1 MTRLLNPTKKG
12 TEVLKKYN
20 IQLYELD
27 KATGK
32 TKLRSLFDIFSQ
44 LKSNDA
50 SVQDL
55 TKLFDKIGG
64 NAANNVFAELMKL
77 PELIQNSIYSGGL
90 ADNIA
95 SKKQDTIKGKW
106 DKVTSQFTETGMT
119 VFEAYNPVIKEGLD
133 DLVLLLKQP
142 GTAQMFKDVATGL
155 VALTKALVGVSMW
168 VSENWNWLEYL
179 VIGGV
184 LFKKISKIVAAIT
197 PMAKGLFNTAR
208 GASAL
213 TTAIGGAGGVGS
225 AIGGGLLAA
234 IGEIPAIVTAAVTAL
249 ASLGIGVYGAGKT
262 TQAVSESI
270 KKEYEKARRISPNG
284 IIGFNIM
291 VALKDYRE
299 HVIEAAKAGADIIV
313 SGAGLPTELPE
324 YLKGFKTKMAPIV
337 SSVKSAKV
345 ILKYW
350 DRRHNTTADMII
362 IEGPKAGGHLGFS
375 VEELESELDYDNE
388 IQGIIDVVKE
398 YEKKYNKDIPVVVAG
413 GISDK
418 NKVKHAFDLGAQG
431 VQVATRFV
439 PTKECDADENYKKEY
454 IKAKKEDI
462 VIVKSPV
469 GMPGRA
475 IKNKFMEKVINGEKF
490 TPKKCLGCL
499 ARCNP
504 KEIPYCITERLIYA
518 AKGKTDEALLFCGAD
533 AYKVNK
539 ITTVKK
545 VFKELLEEKE
555 V

>member
-1 MTRLLNPTKKG
+1 MNYKPLQIGDLIAERPIVQG
-12 TEVLKKYN
+12 GMGVG
-20 IQLYELD
+20 I
-27 KATGK
+27 
-32 TKLRSLFDIFSQ
+32 SL
-44 LKSNDA
+44 
-50 SVQDL
+50 
-55 TKLFDKIGG
+55 G
-64 NAANNVFAELMKL
+64 N
-77 PELIQNSIYSGGL
+77 L
-90 ADNIA
+90 AGA
-95 SKKQDTIKGKW
+95 
-106 DKVTSQFTETGMT
+106 V
-119 VFEAYNPVIKEGLD
+119 AKE
-133 DLVLLLKQP
+133 
-142 GTAQMFKDVATGL
+142 
-155 VALTKALVGVSMW
+155 
-168 VSENWNWLEYL
+168 
-179 VIGGV
+179 
-184 LFKKISKIVAAIT
+184 
-197 PMAKGLFNTAR
+197 
-208 GASAL
+208 
-213 TTAIGGAGGVGS
+213 GGVGIISS
-225 AIGGGLLAA
+225 AQIGFKEEDFENNPRLANKKA
-234 IGEIPAIVTAAVTAL
+234 
-249 ASLGIGVYGAGKT
+249 
-262 TQAVSESI
+262 I

-350 DRRHNTTADMII
+350 DRRHNATADMII

-490 TPKKCLGCL
+490 TPKKCLG
-499 ARCNP
+499 
-504 KEIPYCITERLIYA
+504 
-518 AKGKTDEALLFCGAD
+518 
-533 AYKVNK
+533 
-539 ITTVKK
+539 
-545 VFKELLEEKE
+545 
-555 V
+555 

>member
-1 MTRLLNPTKKG
+1 MNYKPLQIGDLIAERPIVQG
-12 TEVLKKYN
+12 GMGVG
-20 IQLYELD
+20 I
-27 KATGK
+27 
-32 TKLRSLFDIFSQ
+32 SL
-44 LKSNDA
+44 
-50 SVQDL
+50 
-55 TKLFDKIGG
+55 G
-64 NAANNVFAELMKL
+64 N
-77 PELIQNSIYSGGL
+77 L
-90 ADNIA
+90 AGA
-95 SKKQDTIKGKW
+95 
-106 DKVTSQFTETGMT
+106 V
-119 VFEAYNPVIKEGLD
+119 AKE
-133 DLVLLLKQP
+133 
-142 GTAQMFKDVATGL
+142 
-155 VALTKALVGVSMW
+155 
-168 VSENWNWLEYL
+168 
-179 VIGGV
+179 
-184 LFKKISKIVAAIT
+184 
-197 PMAKGLFNTAR
+197 
-208 GASAL
+208 
-213 TTAIGGAGGVGS
+213 GGVGIISS
-225 AIGGGLLAA
+225 AQIGFKEEDFENNPRLANKKA
-234 IGEIPAIVTAAVTAL
+234 
-249 ASLGIGVYGAGKT
+249 
-262 TQAVSESI
+262 I

-475 IKNKFMEKVINGEKF
+475 IKNKFMEK
-490 TPKKCLGCL
+490 
-499 ARCNP
+499 
-504 KEIPYCITERLIYA
+504 
-518 AKGKTDEALLFCGAD
+518 
-533 AYKVNK
+533 
-539 ITTVKK
+539 
-545 VFKELLEEKE
+545 
-555 V
+555 

>member
-1 MTRLLNPTKKG
+1 MNYKPLQIGDLIAERPIVQG
-12 TEVLKKYN
+12 GMGVG
-20 IQLYELD
+20 I
-27 KATGK
+27 
-32 TKLRSLFDIFSQ
+32 SL
-44 LKSNDA
+44 
-50 SVQDL
+50 
-55 TKLFDKIGG
+55 G
-64 NAANNVFAELMKL
+64 N
-77 PELIQNSIYSGGL
+77 L
-90 ADNIA
+90 AGA
-95 SKKQDTIKGKW
+95 
-106 DKVTSQFTETGMT
+106 V
-119 VFEAYNPVIKEGLD
+119 AKE
-133 DLVLLLKQP
+133 
-142 GTAQMFKDVATGL
+142 
-155 VALTKALVGVSMW
+155 
-168 VSENWNWLEYL
+168 
-179 VIGGV
+179 
-184 LFKKISKIVAAIT
+184 
-197 PMAKGLFNTAR
+197 
-208 GASAL
+208 
-213 TTAIGGAGGVGS
+213 GGVGIISS
-225 AIGGGLLAA
+225 AQIGFKEEDFENNPRLANKKA
-234 IGEIPAIVTAAVTAL
+234 
-249 ASLGIGVYGAGKT
+249 
-262 TQAVSESI
+262 I

-350 DRRHNTTADMII
+350 DRRHNATADMII

-490 TPKKCLGCL
+490 TPKK
-499 ARCNP
+499 
-504 KEIPYCITERLIYA
+504 
-518 AKGKTDEALLFCGAD
+518 
-533 AYKVNK
+533 
-539 ITTVKK
+539 
-545 VFKELLEEKE
+545 
-555 V
+555 

>member
-1 MTRLLNPTKKG
+1 MNYKPLQIGDLIAERPIVQG
-12 TEVLKKYN
+12 GMGVG
-20 IQLYELD
+20 I
-27 KATGK
+27 
-32 TKLRSLFDIFSQ
+32 SL
-44 LKSNDA
+44 
-50 SVQDL
+50 
-55 TKLFDKIGG
+55 G
-64 NAANNVFAELMKL
+64 N
-77 PELIQNSIYSGGL
+77 L
-90 ADNIA
+90 AGA
-95 SKKQDTIKGKW
+95 
-106 DKVTSQFTETGMT
+106 V
-119 VFEAYNPVIKEGLD
+119 AKE
-133 DLVLLLKQP
+133 
-142 GTAQMFKDVATGL
+142 
-155 VALTKALVGVSMW
+155 
-168 VSENWNWLEYL
+168 
-179 VIGGV
+179 
-184 LFKKISKIVAAIT
+184 
-197 PMAKGLFNTAR
+197 
-208 GASAL
+208 
-213 TTAIGGAGGVGS
+213 GGVGIISS
-225 AIGGGLLAA
+225 AQIGFKEEDFENNPRLANKKA
-234 IGEIPAIVTAAVTAL
+234 
-249 ASLGIGVYGAGKT
+249 
-262 TQAVSESI
+262 I

-350 DRRHNTTADMII
+350 DRRHNATADMII

-469 GMPGRA
+469 GMPG
-475 IKNKFMEKVINGEKF
+475 
-490 TPKKCLGCL
+490 LS
-499 ARCNP
+499 
-504 KEIPYCITERLIYA
+504 LIH
-518 AKGKTDEALLFCGAD
+518 
-533 AYKVNK
+533 
-539 ITTVKK
+539 I
-545 VFKELLEEKE
+545 
-555 V
+555 

>member
-1 MTRLLNPTKKG
+1 MNCMNCKSVVDVGMEICPNCGFNLRVQRKCFSLSNMYYNLGLDKAEIRDLSGAIDMLRRSLKFNKYNIHARNLLGLVYFETGEAVAALSEWIISKNIMPENNVA
-12 TEVLKKYN
+12 TEYIATLQAEQAKLDMINQTIKKYN
-20 IQLYELD
+20 S
-27 KATGK
+27 A
-32 TKLRSLFDIFSQ
+32 
-44 LKSNDA
+44 LKCCRE
-50 SVQDL
+50 
-55 TKLFDKIGG
+55 
-64 NAANNVFAELMKL
+64 NNE
-77 PELIQNSIYSGGL
+77 
-90 ADNIA
+90 D
-95 SKKQDTIKGKW
+95 
-106 DKVTSQFTETGMT
+106 
-119 VFEAYNPVIKEGLD
+119 
-133 DLVLLLKQP
+133 
-142 GTAQMFKDVATGL
+142 
-155 VALTKALVGVSMW
+155 
-168 VSENWNWLEYL
+168 
-179 VIGGV
+179 
-184 LFKKISKIVAAIT
+184 VAAIQLRKILNQN
-197 PMAKGLFNTAR
+197 PKLIKGYH
-208 GASAL
+208 
-213 TTAIGGAGGVGS
+213 
-225 AIGGGLLAA
+225 LLAL
-234 IGEIPAIVTAAVTAL
+234 IYL
-249 ASLGIGVYGAGKT
+249 
-262 TQAVSESI
+262 
-270 KKEYEKARRISPNG
+270 KKEEYEKARRISPNG

-375 VEELESELDYDNE
+375 VEELECELDFDNV

>member
-1 MTRLLNPTKKG
+1 MNYKPLQIGDLIAERPIVQG
-12 TEVLKKYN
+12 GMGVG
-20 IQLYELD
+20 I
-27 KATGK
+27 
-32 TKLRSLFDIFSQ
+32 SL
-44 LKSNDA
+44 
-50 SVQDL
+50 
-55 TKLFDKIGG
+55 G
-64 NAANNVFAELMKL
+64 N
-77 PELIQNSIYSGGL
+77 L
-90 ADNIA
+90 AGA
-95 SKKQDTIKGKW
+95 
-106 DKVTSQFTETGMT
+106 V
-119 VFEAYNPVIKEGLD
+119 AKE
-133 DLVLLLKQP
+133 
-142 GTAQMFKDVATGL
+142 
-155 VALTKALVGVSMW
+155 
-168 VSENWNWLEYL
+168 
-179 VIGGV
+179 
-184 LFKKISKIVAAIT
+184 
-197 PMAKGLFNTAR
+197 
-208 GASAL
+208 
-213 TTAIGGAGGVGS
+213 GGVGIISS
-225 AIGGGLLAA
+225 AQIGFKEEDFENNPRLANKKA
-234 IGEIPAIVTAAVTAL
+234 
-249 ASLGIGVYGAGKT
+249 
-262 TQAVSESI
+262 I

-337 SSVKSAKV
+337 S
-345 ILKYW
+345 
-350 DRRHNTTADMII
+350 
-362 IEGPKAGGHLGFS
+362 
-375 VEELESELDYDNE
+375 SELDYDNE

-555 V
+555 F

>member
-1 MTRLLNPTKKG
+1 MNYKPLQIGDLIAERPIVQG
-12 TEVLKKYN
+12 GMGVG
-20 IQLYELD
+20 I
-27 KATGK
+27 
-32 TKLRSLFDIFSQ
+32 SL
-44 LKSNDA
+44 
-50 SVQDL
+50 
-55 TKLFDKIGG
+55 G
-64 NAANNVFAELMKL
+64 N
-77 PELIQNSIYSGGL
+77 L
-90 ADNIA
+90 AGA
-95 SKKQDTIKGKW
+95 
-106 DKVTSQFTETGMT
+106 V
-119 VFEAYNPVIKEGLD
+119 AKE
-133 DLVLLLKQP
+133 
-142 GTAQMFKDVATGL
+142 
-155 VALTKALVGVSMW
+155 
-168 VSENWNWLEYL
+168 
-179 VIGGV
+179 
-184 LFKKISKIVAAIT
+184 
-197 PMAKGLFNTAR
+197 
-208 GASAL
+208 
-213 TTAIGGAGGVGS
+213 GGVGIISS
-225 AIGGGLLAA
+225 AQIGFKEEDFENNPRLANKKA
-234 IGEIPAIVTAAVTAL
+234 
-249 ASLGIGVYGAGKT
+249 
-262 TQAVSESI
+262 I

-350 DRRHNTTADMII
+350 DRRHNVTADMII

-475 IKNKFMEKVINGEKF
+475 IKNKFMEKVINGEN
-490 TPKKCLGCL
+490 LHQ
-499 ARCNP
+499 RN
-504 KEIPYCITERLIYA
+504 
-518 AKGKTDEALLFCGAD
+518 
-533 AYKVNK
+533 V
-539 ITTVKK
+539 
-545 VFKELLEEKE
+545 
-555 V
+555 

>member
-1 MTRLLNPTKKG
+1 MNYKPLQIGDLIAERPIVQG
-12 TEVLKKYN
+12 GMGVG
-20 IQLYELD
+20 I
-27 KATGK
+27 
-32 TKLRSLFDIFSQ
+32 SL
-44 LKSNDA
+44 
-50 SVQDL
+50 
-55 TKLFDKIGG
+55 G
-64 NAANNVFAELMKL
+64 N
-77 PELIQNSIYSGGL
+77 L
-90 ADNIA
+90 AGA
-95 SKKQDTIKGKW
+95 
-106 DKVTSQFTETGMT
+106 V
-119 VFEAYNPVIKEGLD
+119 AKE
-133 DLVLLLKQP
+133 
-142 GTAQMFKDVATGL
+142 
-155 VALTKALVGVSMW
+155 
-168 VSENWNWLEYL
+168 
-179 VIGGV
+179 
-184 LFKKISKIVAAIT
+184 
-197 PMAKGLFNTAR
+197 
-208 GASAL
+208 
-213 TTAIGGAGGVGS
+213 GGVGIISS
-225 AIGGGLLAA
+225 AQIGFKEEDFENNPRLANKKA
-234 IGEIPAIVTAAVTAL
+234 
-249 ASLGIGVYGAGKT
+249 
-262 TQAVSESI
+262 I

-350 DRRHNTTADMII
+350 DRRHNATADMII

-388 IQGIIDVVKE
+388 IKGIIDVVKE

-475 IKNKFMEKVINGEKF
+475 IKNKFMEKVINGE
-490 TPKKCLGCL
+490 
-499 ARCNP
+499 
-504 KEIPYCITERLIYA
+504 
-518 AKGKTDEALLFCGAD
+518 
-533 AYKVNK
+533 NK
-539 ITTVKK
+539 
-545 VFKELLEEKE
+545 
-555 V
+555 